1 MYNTKIR
8 LKVNCKIMLLKR
20 TEENGIIEA
29 LYESSN
35 ILSSKYDGKDLTIV
49 FKRGAS
55 YTYNDVSR
63 SDYTRFEMADSQGV
77 VMNKYIKQYSFTK
90 NDVVNEDVIV
100 KEITEAKEAEVTAFE
115 GGLISQMKTM
125 VDAFDANE
133 RLDGKQLAK
142 LTEMIIKYNDLAGA
156 SSSLKLCACD

>member
-1 MYNTKIR
+1 
-8 LKVNCKIMLLKR
+8 MLLKR
-20 TEENGIIEA
+20 TEKNGTIEA

-77 VMNKYIKQYSFTK
+77 VMNKYIKQYPFTK
-90 NDVVNEDVIV
+90 NDAVNEITIIN
-100 KEITEAKEAEVTAFE
+100 EINEAKEAEVEAFE

-125 VDAFDANE
+125 VDAFDSNE
-133 RLDGKQLAK
+133 RLNCKELDK
-142 LTEMIIKYNDLAGA
+142 LTEMIIKYNELNKSG
-156 SSSLKLCACD
+156 SSLKLCACD